1 MTLGQLWIFLGP
13 RDDFLVT
20 IVGACLCPVGS
31 QHMVICIQDCMFS
44 IVFMG
49 QRRARLKTWGGS
61 FDMDKCC
68 RLGSLMLSFWVIWW
82 LLASRPQASIN
93 MRPRWP
99 LTCRATQLF
108 KYMAIQW
115 STTACTCTVEYCGIP
130 YSTLNYSGILSN
142 TLNYLGV
149 PRITL
154 EYLELP
160 SNTVEYIGVPRTTLE
175 YLKLL

>member
-1 MTLGQLWIFLGP
+1 M
-13 RDDFLVT
+13 T
-20 IVGACLCPVGS
+20 IVGAYLCPVGS
-31 QHMVICIQDCMFS
+31 QHMAICIQDCMFS
-44 IVFMG
+44 MLLWV
-49 QRRARLKTWGGS
+49 RAEHVWRPEEGPLTWTNVAGW
-61 FDMDKCC
+61 
-68 RLGSLMLSFWVIWW
+68 GSLMLSFWVIWW

-99 LTCRATQLF
+99 LTCRATQLS
-108 KYMAIQW
+108 KYKATQW

-130 YSTLNYSGILSN
+130 YSTWNNSGILWN

-160 SNTVEYIGVPRTTLE
+160 KNTVEYIGVPRTTLE

>member
-1 MTLGQLWIFLGP
+1 MTLRQHWDNFEMTLGQLWIFLGP
-13 RDDFLVT
+13 LD
-20 IVGACLCPVGS
+20 
-31 QHMVICIQDCMFS
+31 DCMFS
-44 IVFMG
+44 IAFVG

-99 LTCRATQLF
+99 LTCRATQLS
-108 KYMAIQW
+108 KYKATQW

-130 YSTLNYSGILSN
+130 YSTLNYSGILWN

-160 SNTVEYIGVPRTTLE
+160 KNTVEYIRLPRTTLE